1 MPLLKK
7 VFYNGFIKLP
17 KYNSCGFY
25 SGEVYIAEQ
34 RFDDKCCVRQT
45 SIFTFQS
52 KSDCSEVFESDDFD
66 QVENFFKSNNIYYT
80 LKIVGEY
87 HIG

>member
-7 VFYNGFIKLP
+7 VFYNGFIALP

-25 SGEVYIAEQ
+25 SGEVYIFEQ
-34 RFDDKCCVRQT
+34 RFDNQYCIRQT
-45 SIFTFQS
+45 SIFSFQS
-52 KSDCSEVFESDDFD
+52 KYDCSEVFESDDFES
-66 QVENFFKSNNIYYT
+66 VENFLKSNNIYYT
-80 LKIVGEY
+80 TKIVGEY